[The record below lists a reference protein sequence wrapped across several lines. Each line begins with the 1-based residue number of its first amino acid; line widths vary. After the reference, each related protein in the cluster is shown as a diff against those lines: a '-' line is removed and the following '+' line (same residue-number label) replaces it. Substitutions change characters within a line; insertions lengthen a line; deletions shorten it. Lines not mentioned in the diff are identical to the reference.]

1 MTGTLKGGKKAA
13 ATNRRKYGADF
24 YGRIGQLGGQKG
36 RTGGFYKDS
45 ARARAAGAK
54 GGRVSKRG
62 KAVKTFPAQIMTAGY
77 KFSAYPSKNLDSS
90 PRIITYT
97 SLPPKPK
104 LNFWQ
109 RLSRRIRTAH

>member
-24 YGRIGQLGGQKG
+24 YSLIGQLGGQKG

-62 KAVKTFPAQIMTAGY
+62 RAVNTTMTGTKATVYYASGTTM
-77 KFSAYPSKNLDSS
+77 SS
-90 PRIITYT
+90 TLTVSNNPE
-97 SLPPKPK
+97 PPK